1 MECIQ
6 KKQDQEQKERETLS
20 KEQEECQQ
28 KVFIKENLLIP
39 SWSPSRKKR
48 RRIKKNSLVVYV
60 LQDHEELLE
69 QRHGREEE
77 DCVHD

>member
-6 KKQDQEQKERETLS
+6 KKQDQEQKEREMLS

-39 SWSPSRKKR
+39 S
-48 RRIKKNSLVVYV
+48 
-60 LQDHEELLE
+60 
-69 QRHGREEE
+69 
-77 DCVHD
+77 

>member
-28 KVFIKENLLIP
+28 KVCIKENLLIP
-39 SWSPSRKKR
+39 S
-48 RRIKKNSLVVYV
+48 
-60 LQDHEELLE
+60 
-69 QRHGREEE
+69 
-77 DCVHD
+77 